1 MGQRP
6 FGAGHATDFH
16 GYGSGAEGV
25 RRMVK
30 GIGSPDRSLREEDVR
45 SLLEEGTPPRLFERK
60 RVLVLTPDATRTCP
74 LPLMIHSVS
83 DVIGDRASKLDFMV
97 ALGTHTPLVHKD
109 ILKLYGIDGRQKKLD
124 RTQFFNHQWG
134 RPDSL
139 AQIGTFTQE
148 EIEDLSEGRLKEKV
162 PIVINKRIFDYDLI
176 LILGPVFPHEVV
188 GYSGGAK
195 YLFPGISGGDFLHFF
210 HWLGAVITCKKI
222 IGIKDTPVRRA
233 IDKAM
238 EKVPVPIHCLAMVV
252 NQNSSLCGLYVGD
265 VREAWSKAADLSS
278 QVHVKTKKKPFRVV
292 LGSAPEMYDELWTAG
307 KVMYKLE
314 QVVADQGTLIIY
326 GPQIRDVSRTWGK
339 DIERIGYHIRGYFLA
354 QMDRFRDIPRGVLAH
369 STHVRGTGTYE
380 NGVERPDV
388 NVVLATS
395 IPKET
400 CDRINLGYMDPSKIR
415 LSDYMGRE
423 EEGIL
428 FVDHAGEILYRLR

>member
-1 MGQRP
+1 
-6 FGAGHATDFH
+6 
-16 GYGSGAEGV
+16 
-25 RRMVK
+25 MVK
-30 GIGSPDRSLREEDVR
+30 GIGSPDHSCVEEEVR
-45 SLLEEGTPPRLFERK
+45 VLLEEGTPVRLFDRK

-74 LPLMIHSVS
+74 LPMMIRSVV
-83 DVIGDRASKLDFMV
+83 DVIGARAAKLDFMV
-97 ALGTHTPLVHKD
+97 ALGTHTPLAQKD
-109 ILKLYGIDGRQKKLD
+109 ILKLYGIDSRRKMLKG
-124 RTQFFNHQWG
+124 TEFFNHEWG
-134 RPDSL
+134 RQESF
-139 AQIGTFTQE
+139 ARIGTFTRKE
-148 EIEDLSEGRLKEKV
+148 VEDLSGGRLKEKV
-162 PIVINKRIFDYDLI
+162 PIVINKRIFDYDLV
-176 LILGPVFPHEVV
+176 LIVGPVFPHEVV

-238 EKVPVPIHCLAMVV
+238 EKVPVPVHCVAMVV
-252 NQNSSLCGLYVGD
+252 HENSNLCGLYVGD
-265 VREAWSKAADLSS
+265 VREAWCKAAELSS

-292 LGSAPEMYDELWTAG
+292 LGSAPTMYDEIWTAG

-326 GPQIRDVSRTWGK
+326 GPHIREISRTWGK
-339 DIERIGYHIRGYFLA
+339 DIERIGYHIRDYFLA
-354 QMDRFRDIPRGVLAH
+354 QMDRFGDIPRGVLAH

-380 NGVERPDV
+380 KGVEKPDV
-388 NVVLATS
+388 KVILATS
-395 IPKET
+395 IPRET
-400 CDRINLGYMDPSKIR
+400 CDRINLGYMDPSGIR

-428 FVDHAGEILYRLR
+428 FVDHAGEILYRLEKSE